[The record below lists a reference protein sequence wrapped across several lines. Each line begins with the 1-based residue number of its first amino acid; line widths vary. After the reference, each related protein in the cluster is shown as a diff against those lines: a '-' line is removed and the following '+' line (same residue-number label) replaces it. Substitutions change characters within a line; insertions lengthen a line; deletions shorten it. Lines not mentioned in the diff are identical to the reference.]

1 MKSRKSKDLIY
12 FTIGLVVIVLINII
26 GSNYFF
32 RIDLTEE
39 NRYTMSDATVRMLE
53 NLEEE
58 VFIEVYL
65 DGDLPSGFK
74 RLQKSVREQLETF
87 RAYGG
92 DKIQFRFYDPA
103 SIKDA
108 KKRNQFYLD
117 LGQKGIQVTNV
128 FANENGKKV
137 EKLILPGALITYGKE
152 EAAVMLLN
160 GNRSND
166 PQEILNQSIENVE
179 FELASA
185 IANVTRK
192 ERKKIGLIAGHE
204 ELEELD
210 IADLVNELSKKYG
223 LYNIDLEKRDDL
235 KGYDAII
242 INQPKSPYS
251 DEEKYKIDQFIMN
264 GGKALF
270 FIDEIRISMDSIGAE
285 GTYAFTYNHNLGDL
299 LFKYGVRVNSNLIQ
313 DLSSGKYPMVVGNF
327 GDQPQIQLMPW
338 PFFPLINKFGES
350 PVVKNLDM
358 VYTRFV
364 SSLDTVKATGVVKTP
379 LLFTSVYSRI
389 LNTPVRVNFNDLR
402 KEMNPDYFT
411 KGSIPVA
418 YMLEGEFSSLYKNRI
433 LPPFAKKNQFKEQSV
448 FTKILICSDGD
459 LLRNEINYRT
469 NQPYPLG
476 FDPFMQRNFAN
487 KEFIVNSLEYM
498 LDEEGLISARRK
510 EVILRPLD
518 KVKIQEEKL
527 KWQII
532 NLVSPVILIIILGS
546 IRQYF
551 RKRKYQ

>member
-26 GSNYFF
+26 SSNYFF

-137 EKLILPGALITYGKE
+137 EKLILPGALITYGKQ
-152 EAAVMLLN
+152 EAAIMLLN

-179 FELASA
+179 FEMASA

-192 ERKKIGLIAGHE
+192 ERKKIGLITGHE
-204 ELEELD
+204 ELNELD
-210 IADLVNELSKKYG
+210 IADLINELSKKYG
-223 LYNIDLEKRDDL
+223 LYNIDLEKRDDI

-285 GTYAFTYNHNLGDL
+285 GTYAFTYNHNLSDL

-358 VYTRFV
+358 VYTRFA

-379 LLFTSVYSRI
+379 LLFTSVYSRV
-389 LNTPVRVNFNDLR
+389 LNTPVSVNFNDLR
-402 KEMNPDYFT
+402 KEMNPDYFN

-510 EVILRPLD
+510 EVVLRPLD

-532 NLVSPVILIIILGS
+532 NLVSPMILIIILGS